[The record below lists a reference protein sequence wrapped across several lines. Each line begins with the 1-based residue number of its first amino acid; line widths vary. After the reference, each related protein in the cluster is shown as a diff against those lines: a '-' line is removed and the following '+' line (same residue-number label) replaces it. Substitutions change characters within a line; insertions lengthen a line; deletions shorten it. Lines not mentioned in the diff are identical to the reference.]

1 VRILIADDDPIS
13 RKLLEHTLV
22 RLGHEVEVVS
32 DGPDA
37 VNALLRADAPRMA
50 ILDWEMPG
58 ADGLVVCRVVRQR
71 TAPYIYLILLTGRDR
86 REDVIAGLE
95 SGADDFLTKPFDVL
109 ELQARIRSGDRV
121 LQLQEGLLEA
131 QEALRVQATSDDLTG
146 LSNRRVI
153 LEQLDRELGRARHE
167 RKPLAV
173 AMADID
179 HFKRIND
186 LYGHPGGD
194 AVLRHVARCF
204 QIEVRAYDGVGR
216 YGGEEFLFVLPGCEG
231 DEAAVAME
239 RVRSRVAMNPP
250 QWEGKPLPVTLSV
263 GIAWA
268 GPGECDSATL
278 THTADEALYRAKAAG
293 RDRIEIERRRA
304 GTNTADRRPAISIS
318 PAAA

>member
-13 RKLLEHTLV
+13 RKMLEHTLI
-22 RLGHEVEVVS
+22 RLGHEVEVVT

-37 VNALLRADAPRMA
+37 VNALLRPDAPRMA

-71 TAPYIYLILLTGRDR
+71 TGPYVYLILLTGRDR
-86 REDVIAGLE
+86 REDVVAGLD

-146 LSNRRVI
+146 LANRRVI
-153 LEQLDRELGRARHE
+153 LDQLDRELGRARHE

-179 HFKRIND
+179 HFKRVND
-186 LYGHPGGD
+186 LHGHPAGD

-216 YGGEEFLFVLPGCEG
+216 YGGEEFLFVLPGCDA

-239 RVRSRVAMNPP
+239 RVRSRVAMSPA
-250 QWEGKPLPVTLSV
+250 QWNGAPLPVTISV
-263 GIAWA
+263 GIAWT
-268 GPGECDSATL
+268 GPGEVDAATL

-304 GTNTADRRPAISIS
+304 GSAAERRPITEATKAS
-318 PAAA
+318 A

>member
-13 RKLLEHTLV
+13 RKLLERTLL

-186 LYGHPGGD
+186 LHGHPGGD

-250 QWEGKPLPVTLSV
+250 QWDGKPLPVTLSV
-263 GIAWA
+263 GIAWT

-293 RDRIEIERRRA
+293 RDRIDIERRRA
-304 GTNTADRRPAISIS
+304 GSNTADRRPAISIA